1 MDSLCDSMNN
11 VKINEYINL
20 KLIRDLD
27 ILINELARQ
36 ETFNVDI
43 YEICVSCG
51 HDLTWDQDYLIYNS
65 DIEWLKN
72 GGQVY
77 FFTTLHSKKP
87 INTPE
92 DYRCVQN
99 VYKQL
104 FDLFCLQVTS
114 N

>member
-51 HDLTWDQDYLIYNS
+51 HDLTWDQEFIIYGC

-77 FFTTLHSKKP
+77 FFTTHHSKKP

-92 DYRCVQN
+92 DYKCVQN

-104 FDLFCLQVTS
+104 FDLFCLQVTYS
-114 N
+114 